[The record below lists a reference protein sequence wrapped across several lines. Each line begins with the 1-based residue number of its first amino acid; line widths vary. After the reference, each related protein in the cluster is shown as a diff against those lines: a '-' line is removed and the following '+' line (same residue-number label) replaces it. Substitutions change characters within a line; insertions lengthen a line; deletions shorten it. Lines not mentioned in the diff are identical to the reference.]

1 MVSSVLIVIV
11 ISYLLIDVIYARA
24 NKSRKRW
31 DSNGWRMN
39 FSVRYSDFVV
49 YINSKGVEIEWIYL
63 LYHVSCFLCRARDAA
78 PFQISVKKLL
88 RVFQSI

>member
-24 NKSRKRW
+24 NKSTKRW

-49 YINSKGVEIEWIYL
+49 YINSKGVEIEWIYEQL
-63 LYHVSCFLCRARDAA
+63 MSLTENKGDFTYYHLE
-78 PFQISVKKLL
+78 
-88 RVFQSI
+88 

>member
-49 YINSKGVEIEWIYL
+49 YINSKGVEIEWIYEQL
-63 LYHVSCFLCRARDAA
+63 MSLTEN
-78 PFQISVKKLL
+78 
-88 RVFQSI
+88 